1 MLCFMRACILV
12 FVVVGVVFFRK
23 CSLMVMEVE
32 CSGVGF
38 WLVGGGIY
46 ELSGFFFGDIGIGCG
61 GVMIGCG
68 EC

>member
-1 MLCFMRACILV
+1 MLCFTRACILV

-23 CSLMVMEVE
+23 CSLMVIEVE

-46 ELSGFFFGDIGIGCG
+46 ELSGGFVVIL
-61 GVMIGCG
+61 
-68 EC
+68 E